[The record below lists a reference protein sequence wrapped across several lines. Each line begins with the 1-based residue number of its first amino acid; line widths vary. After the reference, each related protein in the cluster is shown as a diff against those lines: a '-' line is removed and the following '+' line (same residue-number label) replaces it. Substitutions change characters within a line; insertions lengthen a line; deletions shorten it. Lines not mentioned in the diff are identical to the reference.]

1 VNYNLFSTV
10 HMQWTIGLGG
20 GEEEEWRKEWAYM
33 VGDISGVVGKT
44 NEWLVVA
51 MVEQVV
57 KVVVKKEEK
66 EKPR

>member
-1 VNYNLFSTV
+1 
-10 HMQWTIGLGG
+10 
-20 GEEEEWRKEWAYM
+20 M

-57 KVVVKKEEK
+57 VKKEEK

>member
-1 VNYNLFSTV
+1 
-10 HMQWTIGLGG
+10 
-20 GEEEEWRKEWAYM
+20 M
-33 VGDISGVVGKT
+33 VGDISGVVWKT
-44 NEWLVVA
+44 NKWLVVA

>member
-1 VNYNLFSTV
+1 
-10 HMQWTIGLGG
+10 MQWTIGLGG

-33 VGDISGVVGKT
+33 VGDISGVVWKT
-44 NEWLVVA
+44 NKWLVVA

>member
-1 VNYNLFSTV
+1 
-10 HMQWTIGLGG
+10 
-20 GEEEEWRKEWAYM
+20 M